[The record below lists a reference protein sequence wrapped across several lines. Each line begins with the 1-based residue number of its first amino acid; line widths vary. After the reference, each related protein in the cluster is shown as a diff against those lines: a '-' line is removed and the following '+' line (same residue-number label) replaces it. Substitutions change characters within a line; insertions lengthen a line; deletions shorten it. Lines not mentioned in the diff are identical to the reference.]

1 MKEARAMKLGML
13 VLPAALALALSA
25 ATAQGAEEKIDP
37 ITTDGPVVVEL
48 FTSQGCS
55 SCPPADAYLGDLA
68 RRRDVLALALHVDY
82 WDYIGWK
89 DRFASP
95 AATQRQHA
103 YARAL
108 RQRMVYTPQMVVDGA
123 QEAVGSNR
131 GEVEALIA
139 AARARPKLP
148 IAFSRDSTGLDWV
161 EVGDGPRPASGSA
174 TVYIA
179 LYDGRHETPVDRGE
193 NAGATLTEFNVVREL
208 KPIGRWTGKKLRL
221 PIEVDETDEAY
232 EACAVIVQE
241 DDVGPI
247 LGAAAMKMRKK

>member
-1 MKEARAMKLGML
+1 MKLGMPL
-13 VLPAALALALSA
+13 LPAALALALSA
-25 ATAQGAEEKIDP
+25 ATARGAEEKIEP
-37 ITTDGPVVVEL
+37 ITAEAPVVVEL

-68 RRRDVLALALHVDY
+68 KRRDVLALALHVDY

-95 AATQRQHA
+95 VTTQRQRA
-103 YARAL
+103 YAHAL

-131 GEVEALIA
+131 SEVEALIA
-139 AARARPKLP
+139 AARSRPKLP
-148 IAFSRDSTGLDWV
+148 ISFSRDSTGLDWV
-161 EVGDGPRPASGSA
+161 EVGDGPKPESGSA

-179 LYDGRHETPVDRGE
+179 LYDGRQETRIDRGE

-208 KPIGRWTGKKLRL
+208 KPIGRWTGERVRL
-221 PIEVDETDEAY
+221 PIEIEETDENY

-241 DDVGPI
+241 GDAGPV
-247 LGAAAMKMRKK
+247 LGAAAMKLQKK